1 MNYKLLMESWREFIS
16 EQMDMELVDDLAM
29 PKNRVRKKKPMKG
42 IRHQRTRGSARSS
55 RTTGVQI
62 KRKKRRLRRSKFR
75 LKSYSR
81 IVRPVEK
88 IRCIVIHESG
98 TPTLMGLIATLNH
111 KNLSVNWS
119 ITKGKV
125 DELVPSEHATWH
137 APGSNLAS
145 IGIEVNH
152 NYYKGK
158 NGEKAIHAPWHGA
171 DRPSGKYGVPA
182 LDTLEATY
190 NLVNS
195 LCDKYGIEKEFYMVK
210 GNKFMLTR
218 RKLPASNSLKGII
231 AHGSFQNNRAD
242 GVFPCLYMVLR
253 NLGYPPSTA
262 RMFAIELM
270 TGKYV
275 KKDKFIQIPA
285 PGTVNVADDEPNSEN
300 IPVADDERNPGMI
313 NPEDIPGAP

>member
-1 MNYKLLMESWREFIS
+1 MESWREFIS
-16 EQMDMELVDDLAM
+16 EQIDLSGGTPELSIPAPTTKRKKITVTSLGGDSHQHSS
-29 PKNRVRKKKPMKG
+29 NRGLKRKKK
-42 IRHQRTRGSARSS
+42 
-55 RTTGVQI
+55 
-62 KRKKRRLRRSKFR
+62 KRRSRRSKFR

-81 IVRPVEK
+81 FVRPVEK

-98 TPTLMGLIATLNH
+98 TPTLLGLIATLNH

-145 IGIEVNH
+145 IGLEVNH

-158 NGEKAIHAPWHGA
+158 NGEKAIHAPWHGG

-182 LDTLEATY
+182 LNTLEATY

-195 LCDKYGIEKEFYMVK
+195 LCAKYGIEKEFYMVK
-210 GNKFMLTR
+210 GDKFMLTR

-253 NLGYPPSTA
+253 ERGYPPSTA

-275 KKDKFIQIPA
+275 KKDKFIQIPSV
-285 PGTVNVADDEPNSEN
+285 GSINVADDE
-300 IPVADDERNPGMI
+300 DNPGTI
-313 NPEDIPGAP
+313 NPEDIPGGP